1 MKSKKVIIHDDDAR
15 QALLRGI
22 NILTAAVSSTLGP
35 KGRNVILDS
44 KGKLPHITKD
54 GVTVANEIE
63 LTDPIENIGAQLVK
77 EVASKTNEL
86 AGDGTTTATVLTH
99 SIFTDGLKMVTAG
112 ADPMELKRGI
122 DAAVRDVVRSLRK
135 LSRSIKTNKEIEQIA
150 TISSNND
157 PVIGKMMA
165 DIMDKVGKDGIIT
178 VQEASG
184 TEIEVKTV
192 DGVQFDKGYLSPY
205 FVTNQEKMEIEMEN
219 PYILLYDRNISSM
232 KTLLPLLEGISN
244 TDKPLLIIAND
255 VDGEALATLVVNKL
269 RGNLK
274 VAAVKVPGFGDGKRE
289 ILDDIAVL
297 TGGTVISEQSG
308 YKLEDA
314 TLELCGTTEKIIIDK
329 STTTIINGFGNSD
342 DIINRVEII
351 KKQIESTKSDFDKE
365 KLQERLSKI
374 SGGVGI
380 IYIGA
385 TTETELRE
393 KKDRVEDA
401 LYATRAAVDE
411 GIVPGGG
418 GALIRTLKSLDT
430 LVVDTDD
437 QNLGINIIKSAIKA
451 PFNTIL
457 KNAGITPDVV
467 YEKIIGKKDSYG
479 YNVMTGEYFDMIE
492 MGIIDPTKVTRL
504 CIEHAASIAGL
515 LLTTNCV
522 VANEIEDVPLQPSGL
537 PPMM

>member
-1 MKSKKVIIHDDDAR
+1 MTKIIEFDSNAR
-15 QALLRGI
+15 QKLKSGVD
-22 NILTAAVSSTLGP
+22 ILTKAVSVTLGP
-35 KGRNVILDS
+35 KGRNVILDQ
-44 KGKLPHITKD
+44 KGKSPHITKD
-54 GVTVANEIE
+54 GVTVAEQIE

-192 DGVQFDKGYLSPY
+192 DGMQFDKGYLSPY
-205 FVTNQEKMEIEMEN
+205 FVTNQEKMETEMEN

-289 ILDDIAVL
+289 ILEDIAVL

-351 KKQIESTKSDFDKE
+351 KNQIESTKSDFDKE
-365 KLQERLSKI
+365 QLPERL
-374 SGGVGI
+374 
-380 IYIGA
+380 
-385 TTETELRE
+385 
-393 KKDRVEDA
+393 
-401 LYATRAAVDE
+401 
-411 GIVPGGG
+411 
-418 GALIRTLKSLDT
+418 
-430 LVVDTDD
+430 
-437 QNLGINIIKSAIKA
+437 
-451 PFNTIL
+451 
-457 KNAGITPDVV
+457 
-467 YEKIIGKKDSYG
+467 
-479 YNVMTGEYFDMIE
+479 
-492 MGIIDPTKVTRL
+492 
-504 CIEHAASIAGL
+504 
-515 LLTTNCV
+515 
-522 VANEIEDVPLQPSGL
+522 
-537 PPMM
+537 